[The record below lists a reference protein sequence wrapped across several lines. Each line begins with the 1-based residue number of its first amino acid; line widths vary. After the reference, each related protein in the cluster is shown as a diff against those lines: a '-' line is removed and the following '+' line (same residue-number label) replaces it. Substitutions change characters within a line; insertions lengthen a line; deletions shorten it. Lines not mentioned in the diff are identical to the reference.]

1 LIDPCPL
8 CNNNNNNDTNRVEGR
23 GGGFWGTSRDKSQ
36 PFEVVEVEASPESQD
51 AVLAHRL
58 WALSE
63 ELAAPF
69 LGPLGQSG
77 EEEEQK
83 DKGKGKAGRGL

>member
-1 LIDPCPL
+1 
-8 CNNNNNNDTNRVEGR
+8 
-23 GGGFWGTSRDKSQ
+23 
-36 PFEVVEVEASPESQD
+36 VVEVDSSPASQD

-69 LGPLGQSG
+69 LGPLDEVEK
-77 EEEEQK
+77 EE
-83 DKGKGKAGRGL
+83 GN

>member
-1 LIDPCPL
+1 M
-8 CNNNNNNDTNRVEGR
+8 
-23 GGGFWGTSRDKSQ
+23 
-36 PFEVVEVEASPESQD
+36 VEVESSPESQD

-69 LGPLGQSG
+69 LGPFGP
-77 EEEEQK
+77 EEEEEEEEK
-83 DKGKGKAGRGL
+83 GRRRGKGT